1 MKTLPN
7 YCRSFRHEAHKVWH
21 DMSEAEGF
29 DLPRNEETTTE
40 ELLLSL
46 ARKHKGRGL
55 DVKAY
60 TKHEEGKTGADW
72 AFWFTD
78 GSWKGIGARIQ
89 AKRLFNENGN
99 PSYKSLYHQSDS
111 QKEASKLAGSSTPNQ
126 CETLL
131 NYRDPLDP
139 HNKLV
144 PLYVFY
150 NSDGLKLHST
160 LSSHTK
166 LSWWHLCGF
175 PFFSSD
181 WGISVAS
188 ALAIKKADWGR
199 DNKPGQFPMIPWH
212 CLVCGCCWDDRPADS
227 SLPSLVGHGL
237 RQIYSYSIGDDVG
250 GLTAF
255 ADLDFSFEPTENTP
269 KWVGLLREGS
279 DTEGRLDEEM
289 DRLNLKGVAIIEE
302 TETRDE

>member
-40 ELLLSL
+40 ELLLNL
-46 ARKHKGRGL
+46 ARKHKRRGL

-60 TKHEEGKTGADW
+60 TKPQEGKTGADW

-89 AKRLFNENGN
+89 AKRYYSEKGCYAKLF
-99 PSYKSLYHQSDS
+99 HQNDT
-111 QKEASKLAGSSTPNQ
+111 QKAASVAPDHATPNQ

-160 LSSHTK
+160 LSSHTQ

-175 PFFSSD
+175 PFFSPD
-181 WGISVAS
+181 WGISAAS

-212 CLVCGCCWDDRPADS
+212 CLVCGCCWDDRPADP
-227 SLPSLVGHGL
+227 SLPYLVGHGL
-237 RQIYSYSIGDDVG
+237 RQLYSYSIGDGDED
-250 GLTAF
+250 LTAF
-255 ADLDFSFEPTENTP
+255 AELDFSFDPTENTP